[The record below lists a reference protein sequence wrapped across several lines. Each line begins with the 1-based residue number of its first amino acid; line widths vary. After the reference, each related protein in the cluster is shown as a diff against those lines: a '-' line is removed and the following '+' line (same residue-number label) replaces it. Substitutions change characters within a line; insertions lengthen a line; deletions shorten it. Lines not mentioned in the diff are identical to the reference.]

1 MTASHTTADS
11 RRLYPALLIA
21 AICLG
26 ITVCEWTF
34 AYHDVDVAPYG
45 IIPTLALILII
56 HAVIPIVK
64 MGQAFTDCAESL
76 ALIPTYILFTTCMP
90 WFLLSQALLLPA
102 VYSAVIALCAWHI
115 YRKRISLME
124 IGFRRDKWLKYLLTG
139 FLVGAPLGAIEYFI
153 ITPAAAF
160 PTFEIKYLLRDLFY
174 MVVFVGLG
182 EELLFRGLVQRDLTS
197 LFGGKWGLLVASL
210 MFGVMHLTWRS
221 IPELVFTFLAGLLF
235 GYLYHRTR
243 SLTAPI
249 IAHGVGNTIL
259 VAVMPYLMG

>member
-1 MTASHTTADS
+1 MTTSQTTADS

-26 ITVCEWTF
+26 ITVCEWIF
-34 AYHDVDVAPYG
+34 AYQDPRLG
-45 IIPTLALILII
+45 IILALFLALVIYLVTPII
-56 HAVIPIVK
+56 K
-64 MGQAFTDCAESL
+64 LGKSFTDAAESL
-76 ALIPTYILFTTCMP
+76 VLIPLYILFTSSLP
-90 WFLLSQALLLPA
+90 WFFLSQALLLPA

-115 YRKRISLME
+115 YRKRISLRE
-124 IGFRRDKWLKYLLTG
+124 IGFRRDKWLKYILTG
-139 FLVGAPLGAIEYFI
+139 ILVGAPLGAIEYFI

-182 EELLFRGLVQRDLTS
+182 EELLFRGLIQRDMTS

-221 IPELVFTFLAGLLF
+221 IPELAFTSLAGLLF
-235 GYLYHRTR
+235 GYLYYRTH